1 MNGTQR
7 INIRDVIARE
17 LCVNLLIHR
26 EYSNPVPA
34 RLIITKES
42 ITTENANRPRN
53 IGYIDINNYSPYPKN
68 PKIAN
73 FFKEIG
79 LAEELG
85 SGIKTI
91 TKYNKIYSGEV
102 SSFKDDEIFT
112 VIVPLTEKVKD
123 ISLEV
128 IEEMEIYVSF
138 I

>member
-7 INIRDVIARE
+7 INIRDGITRE

-26 EYSNPVPA
+26 ECSNSVPA

-102 SSFKDDEIFT
+102 PIFKDDEIFT
-112 VIVPLTEKVKD
+112 VIVPLQKK
-123 ISLEV
+123 
-128 IEEMEIYVSF
+128 
-138 I
+138 